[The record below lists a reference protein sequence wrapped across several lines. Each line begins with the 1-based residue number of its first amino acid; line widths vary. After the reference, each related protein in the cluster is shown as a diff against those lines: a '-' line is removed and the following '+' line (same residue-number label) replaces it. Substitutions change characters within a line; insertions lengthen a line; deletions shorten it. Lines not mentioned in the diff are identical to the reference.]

1 MIGFTY
7 RGKHSR
13 EFEGLVVKTD
23 NNQLIASRRFERITV
38 PGRNG
43 QYIFEDGYNNK
54 ILEFDCSLI
63 KETIQSRRQR
73 AREIAYWLSGTG
85 DLILD
90 GENDKTYK
98 VVRTVSGIDL
108 SLNQVVENFKVVFE
122 TEPFQL
128 GIFKSISVDNPTS
141 ITLTNNGT
149 EEAETIIS
157 VTGTGDISLTLDDKI
172 LNLTGVT
179 EKITLDN
186 KRYLVYNDLKENKL
200 DIHSGDFIKIP
211 PGSSE
216 LLITGTVSNI
226 LIEYYD
232 TYI

>member
-7 RGKHSR
+7 RGKHSG
-13 EFEGLVVKTD
+13 EFEGLVIKTD
-23 NNQLIASRRFERITV
+23 NNQLIPSKRFERISV

-43 QYIFEDGYNNK
+43 QYVFEDGYNNK

-63 KETIQSRRQR
+63 KGTIQSKRQR

-90 GENDKTYK
+90 GENDKIYK
-98 VVRTVSGIDL
+98 VVRTVSDIDL

-128 GIFKSISVDNPTS
+128 GTSKSISVDNPTN
-141 ITLTNNGT
+141 ITLINDGT

-172 LNLTGVT
+172 LNLTGLT
-179 EKITLDN
+179 EKITLDS

-200 DIHSGDFIKIP
+200 DLHFGDFIKIP
-211 PGSSE
+211 PRSSE

>member
-13 EFEGLVVKTD
+13 EFEGLIVKTD
-23 NNQLIASRRFERITV
+23 NNQLIPSKRFERMTV

-54 ILEFDCSLI
+54 TLEFDCSLI
-63 KETIQSRRQR
+63 KRTIQSRRQR
-73 AREIAYWLSGTG
+73 AREIAFWLSGTG

-90 GENDKTYK
+90 GESDKTYR

-128 GIFKSISVDNPTS
+128 GTFKSISVDNPTS
-141 ITLTNNGT
+141 ITLINDGT

-157 VTGTGDISLTLDDKI
+157 VTGTGDIFLTLDDKI
-172 LNLTGVT
+172 LNLTGLT
-179 EKITLDN
+179 EKITLDS

-216 LLITGTVSNI
+216 LLITGTVSNV